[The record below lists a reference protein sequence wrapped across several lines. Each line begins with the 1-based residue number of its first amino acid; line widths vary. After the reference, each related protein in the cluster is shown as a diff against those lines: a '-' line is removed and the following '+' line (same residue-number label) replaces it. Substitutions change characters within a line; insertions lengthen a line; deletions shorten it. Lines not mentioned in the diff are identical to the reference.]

1 VQGTNNAERSKEN
14 ALCVDSVRRER
25 ERGRREG
32 YMLLV
37 PVALNERCIY
47 GHVM

>member
-1 VQGTNNAERSKEN
+1 MQGTNNAERSKEN
-14 ALCVDSVRRER
+14 ALCVDSVRR